1 MSDTPVITI
10 EDVRA
15 VAPAL
20 AAYTEDAI
28 VNGLWKRTELSAR
41 DRSIIT
47 VSAMVA
53 RERAIGFRHY
63 FTVALNTGVTPSE
76 LSEIIT
82 HIAFYAG
89 WSTAFSA
96 VAVLKDIFVEKG
108 LSIDDLPPVA
118 PEPLTVEEAL
128 SGEGVGRAAL
138 LHSEFG
144 SIVPGLVE
152 ITDDLLYGK
161 VWLRPGLSPRD
172 RNLVTITAFIATGQ
186 TEFLDRYLIRAKTMG
201 VTQAEISE
209 VITHL
214 AFYIGWPAAMSSAK
228 IAKTCLEAESA
239 L

>member
-63 FTVALNTGVTPSE
+63 FSVALNTGVTPSE

-96 VAVLKDIFVEKG
+96 VAVLKDIFAEKG
-108 LSIDDLPPVA
+108 ISIDELPLSHLTPDRRRGTFRRERWSRRA
-118 PEPLTVEEAL
+118 PPFRIWVC
-128 SGEGVGRAAL
+128 
-138 LHSEFG
+138 G
-144 SIVPGLVE
+144 S
-152 ITDDLLYGK
+152 
-161 VWLRPGLSPRD
+161 RPR
-172 RNLVTITAFIATGQ
+172 
-186 TEFLDRYLIRAKTMG
+186 
-201 VTQAEISE
+201 
-209 VITHL
+209 
-214 AFYIGWPAAMSSAK
+214 
-228 IAKTCLEAESA
+228 
-239 L
+239 